1 MPFIERAIN
10 SQFSF
15 SKGLDNRVVDA
26 GSTGRDL
33 AGNDYMAELAVDAVV
48 LLYERVSK
56 VRFDRNPKFSCN
68 SPGNQAKSDGFLLK
82 KKMQIRYKGLGM
94 GVTQNTLRSAQVLDL

>member
-1 MPFIERAIN
+1 
-10 SQFSF
+10 
-15 SKGLDNRVVDA
+15 
-26 GSTGRDL
+26 
-33 AGNDYMAELAVDAVV
+33 MAELAVDAVV
-48 LLYERVSK
+48 LWYERVSE

-94 GVTQNTLRSAQVLDL
+94 GVTKNTSRSAQVLDL

>member
-1 MPFIERAIN
+1 M
-10 SQFSF
+10 
-15 SKGLDNRVVDA
+15 
-26 GSTGRDL
+26 
-33 AGNDYMAELAVDAVV
+33 
-48 LLYERVSK
+48 SK

-94 GVTQNTLRSAQVLDL
+94 GVTQNTLCSVQVLDL